1 MHCQHTVLI
10 EYAIDIEPAVL
21 LGSVFVATF
30 GYLHVFFVLLS
41 AIGSID
47 IVLVERDIKLRV

>member
-21 LGSVFVATF
+21 RSVFKATF
-30 GYLHVFFVLLS
+30 RYLPVSFVLLS